1 MVTDYHCRW
10 ENHAFGISVTRI
22 MGDNEA
28 KIYERVPRNAS
39 PMFNFGAKEFQTI
52 FDDDLVQPKRVFPSG
67 FQSPAGRDLPEG
79 LENAI
84 AVQVLFSPTSGTEM
98 AGQAGENPVADAAA
112 EKPLSGAGGVWDL
125 LVPRLASVVAYA
137 NKFANEY
144 DDVSRSQDIILVHA
158 ANAIA
163 AFEISAFRAD
173 SSPFDRYVCGYKES
187 MSSSAKEVMDL
198 F

>member
-1 MVTDYHCRW
+1 MTDYHCRW
-10 ENHAFGISVTRI
+10 ENHAFGITVTRI
-22 MGDNEA
+22 TGDNEA

-39 PMFNFGAKEFQTI
+39 PMFNLGAKEFYTM
-52 FDDDLVQPKRVFPSG
+52 FHYGLVKPNRDFPSG
-67 FQSPAGRDLPEG
+67 FQSPAGRDLQVG

-84 AVQVLFSPTSGTEM
+84 AVQVLFPPTSGTEM

-112 EKPLSGAGGVWDL
+112 EKRLSGAGGVWDL
-125 LVPRLASVVAYA
+125 LAQRLASVVAYA
-137 NKFANEY
+137 NKFADVY
-144 DDVSRSQDIILVHA
+144 DDVSGSQDIILVHA

-173 SSPFDRYVCGYKES
+173 SSPFDRYVRGYKES
-187 MSSSAKEVMDL
+187 MSSSAKEGMDL